1 MLVSSAMKDLMPGAR
16 KFKNKL
22 QELGD
27 TLYGA
32 GIYAGTFAAV
42 LSMISHIC
50 WQTLLTHMTKM

>member
-1 MLVSSAMKDLMPGAR
+1 MPGAR

-32 GIYAGTFAAV
+32 GIYAGTSAAV

-50 WQTLLTHMTKM
+50 WQKLLTHMTKM